1 MAPKITPRQR
11 FELLV
16 LLFGACILAPWLAIL
31 IPLIVLPMF
40 WIHTASRVIGDGWNW
55 ARSGAPIYMN
65 SFVCSVSLLVMF
77 TCFIWTG
84 LRISSYLSVGGMA
97 GSPYRPTDVEH
108 RELTTIGRW
117 GVISM
122 AAALVAYLVHRM
134 RRRQS

>member
-1 MAPKITPRQR
+1 MVPKMTPRQR

-31 IPLIVLPMF
+31 IPLIALPLF
-40 WIHTASRVIGDGWNW
+40 WIHSAYRVIADGWSW
-55 ARSGAPIYMN
+55 ARSGTPAYRN
-65 SFVCSVSLLVMF
+65 SFVCSVALLAMF

-117 GVISM
+117 GVISI
-122 AAALVAYLVHRM
+122 ASAIVAYLVHCM